1 MVNTQDEF
9 MSERKNIMNYEDIKS
24 ILPHR
29 DNMLLLDSAEVINLI
44 ACGKKKINEDE
55 WFLKGHFPNNP
66 IVPGMILC
74 EILAQTACVCIG
86 GKLKE
91 NQIPVIAWLDKVR
104 FKNPVLPG
112 DVFETKCEIT
122 NERAPYYFAKGSG
135 YVKGNLCVSA
145 EFAFAIKET
154 DN

>member
-1 MVNTQDEF
+1 
-9 MSERKNIMNYEDIKS
+9 MNHEDIKS

-29 DNMLLLDSAEVINLI
+29 DNMLLLDSVEVVNQV
-44 ACGKKKINEDE
+44 AYGKKKIKGDE
-55 WFLKGHFPNNP
+55 WFLKGHFPDMP

-91 NQIPVIAWLDKVR
+91 NQIPVVAWLDKVR
-104 FKNPVLPG
+104 FKNSVFPN
-112 DVFETKCEIT
+112 DVFETECEIT
-122 NERAPYYFAKGSG
+122 NERAAYYFARGKG

-145 EFAFAIKET
+145 ECAFAIKEVEG
-154 DN
+154 